1 MSLVTLSQSSQ
12 LNLAFAPTKIL
23 NKQFNQFC
31 PSDYSFHTDN
41 SNANFHPGE
50 ILLVRKLFKITEVK
64 NNLKSCFQ
72 FHTFTKSYFCD
83 ADFQKRKKSL
93 FQLENPHEEST

>member
-12 LNLAFAPTKIL
+12 LNLAFAPTKSL

-41 SNANFHPGE
+41 SNGNFHPGKKLLVQKTFNE
-50 ILLVRKLFKITEVK
+50 SEVKYNHKIILLF
-64 NNLKSCFQ
+64 
-72 FHTFTKSYFCD
+72 
-83 ADFQKRKKSL
+83 
-93 FQLENPHEEST
+93 